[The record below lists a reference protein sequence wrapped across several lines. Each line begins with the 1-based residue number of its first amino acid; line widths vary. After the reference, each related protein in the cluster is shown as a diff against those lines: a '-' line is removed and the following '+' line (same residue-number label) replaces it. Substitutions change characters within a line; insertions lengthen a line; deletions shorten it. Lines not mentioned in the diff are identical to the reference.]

1 MNKEDSS
8 KEKFKQALISTVKVL
23 SEDLRLKKD
32 KYNNSDSKNFD
43 FFELENLNN
52 KEDYVKFRAKTDS
65 EALKRKFSNYNI
77 YKKNLPKNT
86 SCKLLYD
93 FSEQIRYELLG
104 IKMLNGISKN
114 LKDNYFNK
122 ISLTKDNVIIAGCSI
137 LDKNV
142 SNFACENHLSG
153 LEFLSCIPGS
163 IGGGIRM
170 NSGCF
175 GKEFKD
181 VLLSVQVM
189 DLNGNVHTINSKN
202 IRFDYRQTDLPKNL
216 IFLSASFKTTKK
228 DKTQIEENINKL
240 KEKKQNSQPLRVKTG
255 GSTFK
260 NPQNSIKKKV
270 WELIRE
276 NVDSQ
281 ISFGDAKISEKH
293 SNFFINS
300 NNASFKNMYDLINFV
315 KKRVKE
321 STGVSLEL
329 ELEIVN

>member
-1 MNKEDSS
+1 MLKDLDSFSKNIKGKIKFNYSLKNHTWLNIGGKAKIFFVPETLAELREFLFYLKKENNSFFIIGAGS
-8 KEKFKQALISTVKVL
+8 NLLISDNVQNRIFIKL
-23 SEDLRLKKD
+23 G
-32 KYNNSDSKNFD
+32 KNF
-43 FFELENLNN
+43 NKMSLN
-52 KEDYVKFRAKTDS
+52 
-65 EALKRKFSNYNI
+65 
-77 YKKNLPKNT
+77 
-86 SCKLLYD
+86 
-93 FSEQIRYELLG
+93 
-104 IKMLNGISKN
+104 
-114 LKDNYFNK
+114 
-122 ISLTKDNVIIAGCSI
+122 KDNVIIAGCSI

-142 SNFACENHLSG
+142 SNFACENNLSG

-189 DLNGNVHTINSKN
+189 DFDGRVYTINSKN
-202 IRFDYRQTDLPKNL
+202 IKFGYRQTDLPKDL

-228 DKTQIEENINKL
+228 NKKKIEENIHIL
-240 KEKKQNSQPLRVKTG
+240 KEKKENSQPLRVKTG

-260 NPQNSIKKKV
+260 NPKNQLEKKV
-270 WELIRE
+270 WEIIRE
-276 NVDSQ
+276 NVDNQ

-315 KKRVKE
+315 KKNVKE
-321 STGVSLEL
+321 KTGISLEL